1 MGLLEFLAVGALLG
15 LIPASIARHKG
26 RPFGLWW
33 NYGFFAFIVA
43 LPHAL
48 LIKGYRKC
56 PFCAE
61 SIKAEAG
68 LCPHCRQ
75 QIAPETTSSDG
86 STATRSRVSYDRS
99 KWATLVKYDEDI
111 ARVAAELRP
120 LGRHWVDEF
129 AKAYL
134 SLNDKAYVPNIV
146 QKIVADAK
154 AAELHGPE
162 AEPASRPMMR
172 EAFDRWFLA
181 ARDRLLCAAQPAP
194 ASKDGAPPA
203 AAFPKWVVPIIVG
216 LAIGACVV
224 LLATS
229 GGVPPR

>member
-1 MGLLEFLAVGALLG
+1 MSLLRGEHQSRSRLVPALPTTDRAGNDLLG
-15 LIPASIARHKG
+15 RQHGNTI
-26 RPFGLWW
+26 
-33 NYGFFAFIVA
+33 
-43 LPHAL
+43 
-48 LIKGYRKC
+48 
-56 PFCAE
+56 E
-61 SIKAEAG
+61 S
-68 LCPHCRQ
+68 
-75 QIAPETTSSDG
+75 SYDG
-86 STATRSRVSYDRS
+86 S
-99 KWATLVKYDEDI
+99 KWDTLVKYDEDI
-111 ARVAAELRP
+111 ALVAAELRP

-146 QKIVADAK
+146 QKIIADAK

-172 EAFDRWFLA
+172 ETFDRWFFA
-181 ARDRLLCAAQPAP
+181 ARDRSLSAARPAP
-194 ASKDGAPPA
+194 ASKDGDPPP